1 MKNLIVER
9 GIVAAAG
16 PTGAPA
22 QRRST
27 LTMALRGAAL
37 CLALGFGAAPVTA
50 LAETRIVLRVAPP
63 AMQVEEVPQARRGH
77 VWAPGYW
84 RWQNRQHVWSKGH
97 WVRERRGQRF
107 EGARWEQRGERY
119 QFAPARWQRDG
130 NRGARRER
138 VTQ

>member
-1 MKNLIVER
+1 MKNLPVEHC
-9 GIVAAAG
+9 VAAASAS
-16 PTGAPA
+16 TGVPA
-22 QRRST
+22 LRRST
-27 LTMALRGAAL
+27 LTLALRGAAL
-37 CLALGFGAAPVTA
+37 CIALGFGAAPVTA
-50 LAETRIVLRVAPP
+50 LADTRVVVRVAPP
-63 AMQVEEVPQARRGH
+63 AMQVEEVPAARRGYL
-77 VWAPGYW
+77 WAPGYW

-97 WVRERRGQRF
+97 WERERRGQRF